1 MKKRLLSAVLAGSMM
16 LTMLPSTAFAAEETG
31 QEQVDSQEPG
41 TSSGSETTASS
52 VLTAASI
59 VQAPLADHSESN
71 VQDLYDKDSYK
82 VTPPATLDAE
92 GLNTVKVEVTNLK
105 QHTNTDQTV
114 GYWCGFSVVA
124 PEGAKKM
131 KYAFGADANALET
144 WSEVQSLEFNVD
156 GKGNDGIAFYVNA
169 GAETPKTYCAVQF
182 FGEEGTE
189 AVTGVYKFQMDLAG
203 VKTYAEAS
211 IGEQKYT
218 TLAEAVEKAEADQTV
233 TLLKDAALTEKLTIN
248 KNVTIDG
255 AGFTIT
261 GQNASADVYFEI
273 KDCHFSISDATLT
286 DFGGNTPRVTGA
298 GVFKVQPEADAEK
311 TSVTA
316 TDLKIKNF
324 NCAAFDIRQGKFTIT
339 NCEIDCNN
347 VYEPKEGETNAKLTK
362 GIVAGYNTASDVEGT
377 VTGGSI
383 LGANSNF
390 DSWTSNGV
398 EVSYGAEVTLDGTT
412 IDSVRGGVSLARN
425 YGPTDKAGSVTLKN
439 CTISTQQPEEDYAVR
454 ILQSNNNA
462 TLNEP
467 VSEQDATLKIESGNY
482 KGDIRVSIKE
492 GDQVDQASNIVITGG
507 YFTND
512 PTEFLATGKAAVT
525 SDKDG
530 YNYMIAEAGE
540 DAATVVETG
549 EADVAEVPS
558 TITGEADKELANSVK
573 GMLEKVAPSVKGD
586 GLTAAAKTVANANTV
601 TAEDGEDALKD
612 AGVQVGEN
620 AKVTIVVQPYMAMK
634 ITAANAEAS
643 TFTLDITPMYRTIAT
658 TADVANG
665 NIILAGEGV
674 EKANATVVG
683 NAQPLTVNKAV
694 TVTIPVPDTIAKAAQ
709 NETLYVTHKSY
720 VYEGKVQSS
729 TSEEVTSYTLT
740 FENPHGFSE
749 FTVSAT
755 NGAVAKIDDVAY
767 ATLQAAVNEVTGGQ
781 TITLV
786 GKLTAE
792 QMTATVNEPKTFT
805 IALNSNDADLLDIKA
820 GSGYEVTS
828 KPNEAGTMI
837 TYTVTGDGPLPPT
850 EEEGGSSG
858 GSGSTTYAVS
868 VNTATNGTVSV
879 SPRNASKG
887 ATVTITV
894 TPNEGYVLGTLTA
907 TDANGDTISLT
918 NAGNGKYTFTM
929 PSSKVTISAT
939 FVAEGSQGTQMPFTD
954 VASGEWYYEA
964 VQYVYDN
971 ELMNGMSATTF
982 EPNSTTTRGMIVTM
996 LYRLENEPTAASAGF
1011 TDVAAGQWYT
1021 DAVNWAAANN
1031 IVNGYGDS
1039 QFGPTDTITREQMAA
1054 ILYRYAQYKGYDV
1067 TASADLSAYTDAA
1080 SVSSYAVSA
1089 MQWAVGE
1096 GLINGVT
1103 NTTLV
1108 PGGSATR
1115 AQVAAILMRFC
1126 ENVAK

>member
-347 VYEPKEGETNAKLTK
+347 VYEPKEGETNTKLTK

-398 EVSYGAEVTLDGTT
+398 EVSYGADVTLDGTT

-425 YGPTDKAGSVTLKN
+425 YGPKDKTGSVTLKN

-454 ILQSNNNA
+454 IFQSNNNA

-482 KGDIRVSIKE
+482 KGDIRVSIRE
-492 GDQVDQASNIVITGG
+492 DDQVDKASNIVITGG

-530 YNYMIAEAGE
+530 YNYMVDEAG
-540 DAATVVETG
+540 DNP
-549 EADVAEVPS
+549 AEVVVADPEVAQVPAD
-558 TITGEADKELANSVK
+558 IIGKDKELAEAVHNALST
-573 GMLEKVAPSVKGD
+573 GAPSVKGD
-586 GLTAAAKTVANANTV
+586 GLTAAAKTVANKNTV

-612 AGVQVGEN
+612 AGVQVEEN

-658 TADVANG
+658 TNVD
-665 NIILAGEGV
+665 NIVLPATDGTT
-674 EKANATVVG
+674 ANAVEIG

-694 TVTIPVPDTIAKAAQ
+694 TVTIPVPDTIAEAAQ
-709 NETLYVTHKSY
+709 NKTLYVTHKSY

-755 NGAVAKIDDVAY
+755 NGAVAKIDDVSY
-767 ATLQAAVNEVTGGQ
+767 TTLQAAVDEVAKGQ

-805 IALNSNDADLLDIKA
+805 IALNGNDADLLDIKA

>member
-182 FGEEGTE
+182 FGEEETE

-298 GVFKVQPEADAEK
+298 GVFKVQPDADAEK

-347 VYEPKEGETNAKLTK
+347 VYEPKEGETNTKLTK

-398 EVSYGAEVTLDGTT
+398 EVSYGADVTLDGTT

-425 YGPTDKAGSVTLKN
+425 YGPKDKTGSVTLKN

-454 ILQSNNNA
+454 IFQSNNNA

-482 KGDIRVSIKE
+482 KGDIRVSIRE
-492 GDQVDQASNIVITGG
+492 DDQVDKASNIVITGG

-530 YNYMIAEAGE
+530 YNYMVDEAG
-540 DAATVVETG
+540 DNP
-549 EADVAEVPS
+549 AEVVVADPEVAQVPAD
-558 TITGEADKELANSVK
+558 IIGKDKELAEAVHNALST
-573 GMLEKVAPSVKGD
+573 GAPSVKGD
-586 GLTAAAKTVANANTV
+586 GLTAAAKTVANKNTV

-612 AGVQVGEN
+612 AGVQVEEN

-658 TADVANG
+658 TNVDNIVLDVADGTIN
-665 NIILAGEGV
+665 AV
-674 EKANATVVG
+674 EIG
-683 NAQPLTVNKAV
+683 NAKSLPVDKAV
-694 TVTIPVPDTIAKAAQ
+694 TVTIPVPDTIGKAAQ

-720 VYEGKVQSS
+720 VYTGKVDG
-729 TSEEVTSYTLT
+729 TTGSYTLT

-786 GKLTAE
+786 GTLTAE
-792 QMTATVNEPKTFT
+792 QMTATVNEPKSFIVNYGENTATGVNITAASGLKFESDPA
-805 IALNSNDADLLDIKA
+805 IDEKA
-820 GSGYEVTS
+820 KT
-828 KPNEAGTMI
+828 I
-837 TYTVTGDGPLPPT
+837 TYTVISDGSLPPT

-868 VNTATNGTVSV
+868 VNTAANGTVSV

-939 FVAEGSQGTQMPFTD
+939 FVAESEQELPFTD

-964 VQYVYDN
+964 VQYVYNN

-1011 TDVAAGQWYT
+1011 SDVAAGQWYT

-1031 IVNGYGDS
+1031 IVNGYGDG
-1039 QFGPTDTITREQMAA
+1039 QFGPTDTITREQMMA

-1080 SVSSYAVSA
+1080 NISSYAVSA

-1096 GLINGVT
+1096 GLINGIT
-1103 NTTLV
+1103 DTTLV